1 MNELVSKLDIARY
14 ASMNNKDEADAI
26 AKYTDFIA
34 MIKAS
39 ELSDAEQSEIIAVIE
54 EIIAD
59 ELNHQTR
66 LEEIYTYLTG
76 IVENKE

>member
-1 MNELVSKLDIARY
+1 MDLVTKLDIARY
-14 ASMNNKDEADAI
+14 SAMNNKDEADAI
-26 AKYTDFIA
+26 SKYTDFISK
-34 MIKAS
+34 IQVS
-39 ELSDAEQSEIIAVIE
+39 ELSDADKSEIIAVIE

-76 IVENKE
+76 IVENKD